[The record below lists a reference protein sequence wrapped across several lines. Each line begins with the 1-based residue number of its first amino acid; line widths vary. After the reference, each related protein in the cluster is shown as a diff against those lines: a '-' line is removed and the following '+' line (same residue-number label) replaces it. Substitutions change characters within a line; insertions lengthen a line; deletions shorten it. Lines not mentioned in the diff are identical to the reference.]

1 MAKTISNFEKENS
14 ELKDYLFKAEQYILS
29 MQQAA

>member
-1 MAKTISNFEKENS
+1 MAQTISNFEKENS
-14 ELKDYLFKAEQYILS
+14 ELKDHLFKAEQYILS